1 MRESGV
7 ATYRLRTV
15 RHDPA
20 VDTFALGRDLLR
32 ELVSDMTGE
41 AVATVR
47 ITATCPDCGGPHG
60 RPFVEGSAL
69 HIGLSHSATATV
81 AVASRDAPV
90 GVDVEE
96 AATPPAAIAAIAT
109 LTGDASLLHW
119 TRVEAVLK
127 ADGRGLRMDPASVVV
142 TERDGR
148 VEASIGACPERYL
161 LSQPDVDADLVVS
174 VATRL

>member
-1 MRESGV
+1 V
-7 ATYRLRTV
+7 ATYQLRTA
-15 RHDPA
+15 RHDTA
-20 VDTFALGRDLLR
+20 VDQFALGRELIR

-41 AVATVR
+41 PVATVQ

-60 RPFVEGSAL
+60 RPFVEGSEL

-81 AVASRDAPV
+81 AVASWDAPV

-96 AATPPAAIAAIAT
+96 AATPPAAVAAIAT
-109 LTGDASLLHW
+109 LTGEASLLHW

-127 ADGRGLRMDPASVVV
+127 ADGRGLRVDPASVVV
-142 TERDGR
+142 DERDGR
-148 VEASIGACPERYL
+148 VEASIGASPQRYL